1 MRAFLPLLG
10 GALLVAFWVYA
21 LVDCIRTDEFRAR
34 GLPKGAWV
42 FVIIILPL
50 IGALLWFTIGK
61 ERMPKAGVRSGG
73 SSRPVYPDDDVAFL
87 RQVGTETERE
97 QRIRDLEEKLAE
109 LDDDDAAKGSN
120 DEPKGSNDEP
130 KG

>member
-10 GALLVAFWVYA
+10 SALLVAFWVYA

-50 IGALLWFTIGK
+50 VGAILWFTIGK
-61 ERMPKAGVRSGG
+61 ERMPRPGG
-73 SSRPVYPDDDVAFL
+73 RGATPSRPMYPDDDPAFL
-87 RQVGTETERE
+87 RQVDTETERE
-97 QRIRDLEEKLAE
+97 QRIRDLEEKLAQ
-109 LDDDDAAKGSN
+109 LDEDDNDQAPKNSS
-120 DEPKGSNDEP
+120 DEPKG
-130 KG
+130 